1 MTRLD
6 NIHPYRVRNM
16 YTEVDIVTADMSVT
30 EGTKFI
36 EPTPFKKNLG
46 ICHSLHWKFWE
57 MIST

>member
-16 YTEVDIVTADMSVT
+16 YTEVDIVTADVSVT

-36 EPTPFKKNLG
+36 EPAPFKKIWAFVLRYIDNFE
-46 ICHSLHWKFWE
+46 K
-57 MIST
+57 